1 MLFIIHQFHL
11 DLIVINYI
19 SDGEKINLMYY
30 IKKFKMNLKE
40 RGFTVGDLIILL
52 IVIFFSFLVINKK
65 ENSKTQKQITN
76 LYYLEMQK
84 NY

>member
-30 IKKFKMNLKE
+30 IKKFKMNFKE